1 MYVPFARKYRP
12 RKFKEVVGQD
22 VPKKVLLNAVRTGKL
37 SHAYLF
43 AGPRGSGKTTLARIL
58 TKAINCLNPQDGEPC
73 GECENCVS
81 IDKGNFPDLIEI
93 DAASNRGIE
102 DIRSIRDAVSYTPI
116 KGKYKVYILDEAHM
130 LTKEAFNALLK
141 TLEEPPPRT
150 IFILCTTE
158 YEKILPTILSRCQR
172 LIFGKLSDGEIIY
185 NLNNI
190 CRSENLRCE
199 EKALRAIAMV
209 SDGAMR
215 DAVSLLDQAA
225 TYGEGNVTVEVIEE
239 FLGLPSQEKVRE
251 FVKLLINSQVDEAL
265 NAVNDLVQRGFNLMR
280 FWSMVEDEIR
290 TLILYKSLKDPYK
303 VIQVEDY
310 HREFERV
317 PLNALLYLEKIINN
331 AKEYARTRGLQRAI
345 EISIVKSIIV
355 KDILS
360 ITDLIKYVSSKE
372 QEEERETKENE
383 ETPTA
388 KAEVAQEHKEDLR
401 SKFFKSAKLKPTAL
415 SLLEKAPYRI
425 EGDKLIFV
433 ISPDD
438 TNVIEPDKI
447 KAQFPYVNFEI
458 EQKSPQEGESVPDV
472 VNKISNLFDAKIIK
486 HEKRKKG

>member
-1 MYVPFARKYRP
+1 MHIPFARKYRP
-12 RKFKEVVGQD
+12 RKFKEVVGQE
-22 VPKKVLLNAVRTGKL
+22 VPKKVLLNAVKTGKV
-37 SHAYLF
+37 SSAYLF

-150 IFILCTTE
+150 VFILCTTE

-172 LIFGKLSDGEIIY
+172 LIFSKHSDGEIVY
-185 NLNNI
+185 NLIRI
-190 CRSENLRCE
+190 CKSENLNCE
-199 EKALRAIAMV
+199 EQALRALAAV

-225 TYGEGNVTVEVIEE
+225 TYGEGKITSDVVEE
-239 FLGLPSQEKVRE
+239 FLGLPSQERVRD
-251 FVKLLINSQVDEAL
+251 FIRLLLHSHVDEAL
-265 NAVNDLVQRGFNLMR
+265 EVINELVHKGFNLLR
-280 FWSMVEDEIR
+280 FWSMVEEEVR

-303 VIQVEDY
+303 VIQVE
-310 HREFERV
+310 EFHKEFANV
-317 PLNALLYLEKIINN
+317 PLSTLLYLEKLINN

-345 EISIVKSIIV
+345 EIAIVKSIIV
-355 KDILS
+355 KDIVYL
-360 ITDLIKYVSSKE
+360 TELIKYLEEGKE
-372 QEEERETKENE
+372 ES
-383 ETPTA
+383 TPT
-388 KAEVAQEHKEDLR
+388 KQVQQEDLR
-401 SKFFKSAKLKPTAL
+401 SRFFKSANLKPITL
-415 SLLEKAPYRI
+415 SILKKAPYRI
-425 EGDKLIFV
+425 EGDKVIFA
-433 ISPDD
+433 ISSEDVK
-438 TNVIEPDKI
+438 VIEIEKL
-447 KAQFPYVNFEI
+447 KSQFPFVDFEVRTISEEKEKLGTLEDTAKKVKEMFDAKLI
-458 EQKSPQEGESVPDV
+458 EQKRENE
-472 VNKISNLFDAKIIK
+472 A
-486 HEKRKKG
+486 